1 LQKADSIMRPIKFP
15 AHFLILAASFALGFH
30 ALPALADEAQAAE
43 SAVEPPARPL
53 PAITVSEV
61 QPLRLVD
68 RIVAS
73 GLIAAVEEVQ
83 VAPLIE
89 GQPVDALL
97 ADVGD
102 LVVEGQVLAILSK
115 STLDLQK
122 AEAVASLAAANSTIA
137 QAQAQLLE
145 AETAGA
151 EAQRVVDRTTKL
163 RDSGTAPQ
171 AVWDTANDNATA
183 ANARIAVATQG
194 LEAARAQLALAEARL
209 ETVELHLGRTEVR
222 ALVSGKIVARN
233 AKLGAIATAA
243 GLPMFVITRD
253 SALELRADISESDVL
268 RLAPGQTATLRAVG
282 MVTALA
288 GTVRLVEP
296 TIDTMTRLGQARI
309 SVEDA
314 DALRPG
320 MFAEADI
327 IVDDHDGLA
336 VPITALG
343 SSADG
348 NTVMRVT
355 DGLVE
360 RVVVTTG
367 IRDGGMIE
375 ITSGLSAGDQVVT
388 KAAAF
393 VRPGDRVTPVLAPE
407 AVN

>member
-1 LQKADSIMRPIKFP
+1 LQKADSIMRPTY
-15 AHFLILAASFALGFH
+15 FLILAASLAFGLP
-30 ALPALADEAQAAE
+30 ALPASADEAAAAE
-43 SAVEPPARPL
+43 TVAEPPARPL

-61 QPLRLVD
+61 QPVRLVD
-68 RIVAS
+68 RIMAS

-97 ADVGD
+97 VDVGD

-115 STLDLQK
+115 STLELQK
-122 AEAVASLAAANSTIA
+122 AEAVASLAAARSTIA
-137 QAQAQLLE
+137 QGEAQLLE
-145 AETAGA
+145 AETAGD

-171 AVWDTANDNATA
+171 AVWDTANANATA
-183 ANARIAVATQG
+183 ANARISVATQG

-253 SALELRADISESDVL
+253 GALELRADISESDVL
-268 RLAPGQTATLRAVG
+268 RLAHAQTATLRAVG
-282 MVTALA
+282 MTKPLK

-309 SVEDA
+309 SVTDA
-314 DALRPG
+314 GTLRPG
-320 MFAEADI
+320 MFAEAE
-327 IVDDHDGLA
+327 IVVVDREGLA

-348 NTVMRVT
+348 NTVMRVR
-355 DGLVE
+355 DGVVE
-360 RVVVTTG
+360 RVAVTTG

-375 ITSGLSAGDQVVT
+375 ITSGLQAGDQVVT

-393 VRPGDRVTPVLAPE
+393 VRPGDRVNPVLAPD
-407 AVN
+407 ATN

>member
-1 LQKADSIMRPIKFP
+1 LQKADSIMRPTY
-15 AHFLILAASFALGFH
+15 FLILAASLAFGLP
-30 ALPALADEAQAAE
+30 ALPAIADEAAAAE
-43 SAVEPPARPL
+43 SVAEPPARPL

-61 QPLRLVD
+61 QPVRLVD
-68 RIVAS
+68 RIMAS
-73 GLIAAVEEVQ
+73 GLIAAVEEVE

-97 ADVGD
+97 VDVGD

-115 STLDLQK
+115 STLELQK
-122 AEAVASLAAANSTIA
+122 AEAVASLAAARSTIA
-137 QAQAQLLE
+137 QGEAQLLE

-171 AVWDTANDNATA
+171 AVWDTANANATA

-253 SALELRADISESDVL
+253 GALELRADISESDVL

-282 MVTALA
+282 MTKPLK

-309 SVEDA
+309 SVA
-314 DALRPG
+314 DAGTLRPG
-320 MFAEADI
+320 MFAEAE
-327 IVDDHDGLA
+327 IVVVDREGLA

-348 NTVMRVT
+348 NTVMRVQ
-355 DGLVE
+355 DGVVE
-360 RVVVTTG
+360 RVAVTTG

-375 ITSGLSAGDQVVT
+375 ITSGLQTGDQVVT

-393 VRPGDRVTPVLAPE
+393 VRPGDRVNPVLAPD
-407 AVN
+407 ATN

>member
-1 LQKADSIMRPIKFP
+1 MLQKADPIMRATP
-15 AHFLILAASFALGFH
+15 FLILATTLALGVPG
-30 ALPALADEAQAAE
+30 LPARADEAAAAE
-43 SAVEPPARPL
+43 SMAEPPARSL
-53 PAITVSEV
+53 PAITVTEV

-89 GQPVDALL
+89 GQPVDRLL

-115 STLDLQK
+115 ATLELQK
-122 AEAVASLAAANSTIA
+122 AEAVASLAAARSTIA
-137 QAQAQLLE
+137 QGEAQLIE
-145 AETAGA
+145 AQTAGA
-151 EAQRVVDRTTKL
+151 EAQRVIDRTTKL

-171 AVWDTANDNATA
+171 AVWDTANANATA
-183 ANARIAVATQG
+183 SNARVAVATQG

-209 ETVELHLGRTEVR
+209 ETVELGLGRTEVR
-222 ALVSGKIVARN
+222 ALVAGRVVARN
-233 AKLGAIATAA
+233 ARLGAIATAA

-253 SALELRADISESDVL
+253 GALELRADISESDVL
-268 RLAPGQTATLRAVG
+268 RLAPGQTAAVRAVG
-282 MVTALA
+282 MVQPLD
-288 GTVRLVEP
+288 GTVRLIEP

-309 SVEDA
+309 SVADA
-314 DALRPG
+314 GALRPG
-320 MFAEADI
+320 MFAEAEI

-343 SSADG
+343 SSTDG

-355 DGLVE
+355 DGVVE
-360 RVVVTTG
+360 RIAVTTG

-375 ITSGLSAGDQVVT
+375 ITSGLTAGDQVVT

-393 VRPGDRVTPVLAPE
+393 VRPGDRVNPVLAPD
-407 AVN
+407 ATN